1 MSEQPAWS
9 GPGVIFSFFKLRESS
24 EISQEAMHTWFDEE
38 FVPSLLATGTIKS
51 VTLYKAANPNYNKQ
65 QLLLYDV
72 PDLSSIQAG
81 QLGDFAKSSRLSLCK
96 GSIDAHVEFE
106 WRTYSFVQ
114 LYETSKR
121 SEGKLKLGLQVPM
134 GGSGC

>member
-1 MSEQPAWS
+1 MSKQPAWS
-9 GPGVIFSFFKLRESS
+9 GPGVILSFFKLRESS
-24 EISQEAMHTWFDEE
+24 EISQEAMHTWFNKE

-65 QLLLYDV
+65 RLLLYDV
-72 PDLSSIQAG
+72 PDLASIQTG
-81 QLGDFAKSSRLSLCK
+81 QLRDVAKSSRLPLFE
-96 GSIDAHVEFE
+96 GSIDDHVEFE
-106 WRTYSFVQ
+106 WRMYSFVQ
-114 LYETSKR
+114 LYETAKR